1 MMSKIKFNITKFILE
16 TWVQN
21 LSLKY
26 KNNFYYIFY
35 YILLL
40 LHRII
45 LKNY

>member
-1 MMSKIKFNITKFILE
+1 MMSKIKFTSQNSFLK
-16 TWVQN
+16 WVQN